1 MTNRVSP
8 PATRPRKNG
17 HRRASS
23 PTRAPHFGG
32 FTNPKVALER
42 LAFEKLFPNQSLP
55 STLAYKDDTY
65 NDGVFDKLK
74 EKVRDPLGRKQAAAA
89 AEARARFAREDALKK
104 AAELESKEAAKAAA
118 ALKAKAA
125 SDAREKREAE
135 MRRQEAL
142 GIFWEGGL
150 RRSPVRSSPTRS
162 IHGRRARER

>member
-1 MTNRVSP
+1 M
-8 PATRPRKNG
+8 
-17 HRRASS
+17 
-23 PTRAPHFGG
+23 
-32 FTNPKVALER
+32 ER

-55 STLAYKDDTY
+55 SELAYTDDPY
-65 NDGVFDKLK
+65 NEGVFDKLK

-125 SDAREKREAE
+125 SDTLAKFEEKKRLDEAN
-135 MRRQEAL
+135 

-150 RRSPVRSSPTRS
+150 RRSPVCSSPTRS
-162 IHGRRARER
+162 GRWAHER

>member
-1 MTNRVSP
+1 
-8 PATRPRKNG
+8 
-17 HRRASS
+17 
-23 PTRAPHFGG
+23 
-32 FTNPKVALER
+32 LER

-55 STLAYKDDTY
+55 SELAYTDDPY
-65 NDGVFDKLK
+65 KEGVFDKLK
-74 EKVRDPLGRKQAAAA
+74 KKVRDPLGRKQAAAA

-118 ALKAKAA
+118 ALKAKVA

-162 IHGRRARER
+162 IHGRRALER